1 MSFCDVSEVVPKS
14 LMAVIPDRYKGKKYY
29 KVKVGDRIT
38 VHDITIVVYNAKKD
52 GDFIV
57 RKDGS
62 YVLNETVYFD
72 IGDGRYTS
80 LRNDKILGQVA
91 QLVNWTE
98 TETGEFY
105 YPLDNPENVEIIEI
119 NVKYG
124 QKEIP
129 VKAFKSV

>member
-1 MSFCDVSEVVPKS
+1 
-14 LMAVIPDRYKGKKYY
+14 MAVIPDRYKGKKY
-29 KVKVGDRIT
+29 VKLKTGDRIT
-38 VHDITIVVYNAKKD
+38 IYDITVVTYPAKKD

-62 YVLNETVYFD
+62 NVLNESIYFD

-91 QLVNWTE
+91 NL
-98 TETGEFY
+98 TGWIEKDIGESY
-105 YPLDNPENVEIIEI
+105 YPLDNPETVEIIEI
-119 NVKYG
+119 NAKYG
-124 QKEIP
+124 NKEIP

>member
-14 LMAVIPDRYKGKKYY
+14 LMAVIPDRYKGMKYQ
-29 KVKVGDRIT
+29 KVKVGDHVTI
-38 VHDITIVVYNAKKD
+38 HDITIVVYNARKD

-62 YVLNETVYFD
+62 YVLNETVYF
-72 IGDGRYTS
+72 GLGNGYYTS
-80 LRNDKILGQVA
+80 LRNDKVLGQVA
-91 QLVNWTE
+91 QLVNWFE

-129 VKAFKSV
+129 VKAFKSI